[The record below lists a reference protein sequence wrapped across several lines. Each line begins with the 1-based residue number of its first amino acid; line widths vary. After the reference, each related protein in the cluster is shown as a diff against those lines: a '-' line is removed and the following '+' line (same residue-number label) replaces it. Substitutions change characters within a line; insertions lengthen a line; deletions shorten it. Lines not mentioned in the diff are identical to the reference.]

1 MYIIHEMQTTGNQT
15 ALVPA
20 LTYTDRNQAD
30 SAYHTALAAAAISS
44 VPIHTVLMVD
54 EHGNTIKCDYYEHQ

>member
-20 LTYTDRNQAD
+20 KTYTDKNEAD
-30 SAYHTALAAAAISS
+30 SAYHMALASAAVSQ
-44 VPIHTVLMVD
+44 VNVHTVMMVD
-54 EHGNTIKCDYYEHQ
+54 EHGNTIKRDYYEHT